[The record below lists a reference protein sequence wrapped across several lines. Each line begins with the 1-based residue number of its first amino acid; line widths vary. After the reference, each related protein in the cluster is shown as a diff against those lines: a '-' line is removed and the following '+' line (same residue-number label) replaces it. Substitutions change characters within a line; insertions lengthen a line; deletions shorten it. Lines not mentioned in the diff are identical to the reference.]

1 MKHIRIL
8 LCACLYCVISL
19 AQAVDLPV
27 VNSLATPAPAKNT
40 DAVVTVENREI
51 VTFRSSVLGIE
62 PLERARR
69 AENRI
74 AAQLNNGGQHQA
86 SMLEMP
92 PGMLIQIDRA
102 GSFYIAPTDIDQ
114 FQQETLESVAKKTV
128 DNLNLVIAETHE
140 SRSLDY
146 MLKAAAC
153 ATLATAIYLAL
164 LWVIR
169 RIRRVVEL
177 RILAFSN
184 SKIDQLDPTSSQ
196 IVSRERVQWILSRL
210 VQACSW
216 MLVLLISYEWLSV
229 LMEQFPITRPW
240 GEHLHSY
247 FIGLIVMLGSAI
259 LKAIPDLFTAL
270 VIFLLARAATQ
281 GLSRFFNR
289 IKDGSIQLSWLDPE
303 VAVPTRRIASLAIWL
318 FALAM
323 AYPYLPGANTEAFK
337 GVTVLVGLMVSMG
350 ASGLVGQLVS
360 GLILTYTGIYRKGEF
375 IHVLDY
381 QGSIV
386 EMGMFSTRIRNG
398 MGVELTLPNSLVLSN
413 VTQNYSKAVEGIGFI
428 IDTKVTIGYDT
439 PWRQVEQMLIM
450 AALRTEGVINNPAP
464 KVFQTALSD
473 FYPEYLLICQAI
485 PSDAQL
491 RAEVMS
497 RLHANIQDVFNEY
510 GVQIMS
516 PNYRGDPTVDKV
528 VAKADWYKAPAM
540 PPEQI
545 NRIP

>member
-1 MKHIRIL
+1 
-8 LCACLYCVISL
+8 
-19 AQAVDLPV
+19 
-27 VNSLATPAPAKNT
+27 
-40 DAVVTVENREI
+40 
-51 VTFRSSVLGIE
+51 
-62 PLERARR
+62 
-69 AENRI
+69 
-74 AAQLNNGGQHQA
+74 
-86 SMLEMP
+86 
-92 PGMLIQIDRA
+92 
-102 GSFYIAPTDIDQ
+102 
-114 FQQETLESVAKKTV
+114 
-128 DNLNLVIAETHE
+128 
-140 SRSLDY
+140 
-146 MLKAAAC
+146 
-153 ATLATAIYLAL
+153 
-164 LWVIR
+164 
-169 RIRRVVEL
+169 
-177 RILAFSN
+177 
-184 SKIDQLDPTSSQ
+184 
-196 IVSRERVQWILSRL
+196 
-210 VQACSW
+210 
-216 MLVLLISYEWLSV
+216 
-229 LMEQFPITRPW
+229 
-240 GEHLHSY
+240 
-247 FIGLIVMLGSAI
+247 
-259 LKAIPDLFTAL
+259 LKAIPDLFTAF

-289 IKDGSIQLSWLDPE
+289 VKDGSIQLSWLDAE
-303 VAVPTRRIASLAIWL
+303 VAVPTRRIVNLAIWL

-413 VTQNYSKAVEGIGFI
+413 VTQNYSKAVQGIGFI

-450 AALRTEGVINNPAP
+450 AALRTEGVINDPAP

-491 RAEVMS
+491 RAQVMS
-497 RLHANIQDVFNEY
+497 RLHANIQDVFNEF

-516 PNYRGDPTVDKV
+516 PNYRGDPAKDKI
-528 VAKADWYKAPAM
+528 VAKEDWYKAPAKL
-540 PPEQI
+540 PD
-545 NRIP
+545 